1 MLAHGFTVDFLV
13 DHPHR
18 DGDYMDPARGLR
30 WTRDGSRPRQDHG
43 DWAAGTRRA
52 SMALILRRPSA
63 SHASAE
69 GSDDDF
75 DVVAKGGGGS

>member
-13 DHPHR
+13 DHPHW
-18 DGDYMDPARGLR
+18 DGDYSGRARHR
-30 WTRDGSRPRQDHG
+30 KWTRDGSRPREDHG
-43 DWAAGTRRA
+43 GWAASTRRA

-63 SHASAE
+63 SRASGE
-69 GSDDDF
+69 WSDDDF